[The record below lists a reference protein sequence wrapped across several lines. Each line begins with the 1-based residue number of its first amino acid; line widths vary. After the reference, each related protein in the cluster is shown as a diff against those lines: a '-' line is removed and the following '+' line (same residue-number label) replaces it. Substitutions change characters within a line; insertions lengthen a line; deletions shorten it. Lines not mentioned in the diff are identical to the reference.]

1 MSPQTIGNSSSSSY
15 GTIINNDN
23 SRPHINSHNSTTSIL
38 TNETQPLLYPTTTTM
53 SSTDT
58 GTTPLAPASRPEGSG
73 SEAPI
78 KPNNPSPQ
86 PSSRWRRHLSSDVDR
101 TNADLILII
110 CYLITGLLDSSSIS
124 IWGSF
129 VSMQTGNTVYTG
141 LGLAAPHESTRWIK
155 SGTSLL
161 AFCLGSFLF
170 SRFHR
175 FFGSPK
181 KRWVLCVSFVAQ
193 FLLCVAAAAVVTVMG
208 KPESMEAI
216 DWHVLLP
223 IALLAFQSCGQA
235 VMSRALKYNALT
247 SVVLTSIY
255 CDLFS
260 DVNLFKVHNRERNQR
275 VGAPLFLFL
284 GALFGGF
291 FAHTDFGVA
300 GALWMAAGLKLVVV
314 VLWLVW
320 PAKKLENGL
329 AMP

>member
-1 MSPQTIGNSSSSSY
+1 MSPPTTGNLSSSSY
-15 GTIINNDN
+15 GTINNNN
-23 SRPHINSHNSTTSIL
+23 SPYNSNDTISSS
-38 TNETQPLLYPTTTTM
+38 ETQPLLYPSVTM
-53 SSTDT
+53 STDT
-58 GTTPLAPASRPEGSG
+58 TTPLALPKPANTG
-73 SEAPI
+73 
-78 KPNNPSPQ
+78 PS
-86 PSSRWRRHLSSDVDR
+86 SSRWRRHLSSDVDR
-101 TNADLILII
+101 THADLILII

-181 KRWVLCVSFVAQ
+181 KRWVLCVSFVVQ
-193 FLLCVAAAAVVTVMG
+193 LLFTVAAAAVVTVMG
-208 KPESMEAI
+208 KPEDSEDI
-216 DWHVLLP
+216 EWHVLLP

-260 DVNLFKVHNRERNQR
+260 DVDLFKVYNRERNQR

-300 GALWMAAGLKLVVV
+300 GALWMASGLKMVVI

-320 PAKKLENGL
+320 PAEKKAVVEQPNGL
-329 AMP
+329 ARA

>member
-1 MSPQTIGNSSSSSY
+1 MSPPAAGNTSSFY
-15 GTIINNDN
+15 GTTTTHTTNINNN
-23 SRPHINSHNSTTSIL
+23 PHNLHNTISKSS
-38 TNETQPLLYPTTTTM
+38 ETQPLLYPSTTM
-53 SSTDT
+53 STDN
-58 GTTPLAPASRPEGSG
+58 TTPALTKPFPPAP
-73 SEAPI
+73 
-78 KPNNPSPQ
+78 
-86 PSSRWRRHLSSDVDR
+86 RWRRYLSSDVDR
-101 TNADLILII
+101 THADLILII
-110 CYLITGLLDSSSIS
+110 CYLITGLLDASSIS

-181 KRWVLCVSFVAQ
+181 ARWVLCVSFLVQ
-193 FLLCVAAAAVVTVMG
+193 FALCVAAAAVVTVAG
-208 KPESMEAI
+208 QPKDSNAI
-216 DWHVLLP
+216 EWHVLLP

-260 DVNLFKVHNRERNQR
+260 DQELFKLHNVERNQR
-275 VGAPLFLFL
+275 VGAPVFLFL

-320 PAKKLENGL
+320 PAEKKKPVVQHPNGL
-329 AMP
+329 VRG

>member
-1 MSPQTIGNSSSSSY
+1 MSPPTRNPSSSY
-15 GTIINNDN
+15 GTINHNNINNSHHNTITDN
-23 SRPHINSHNSTTSIL
+23 S
-38 TNETQPLLYPTTTTM
+38 ETQPLLYASITM
-53 SSTDT
+53 STDT
-58 GTTPLAPASRPEGSG
+58 TTPTLPEG
-73 SEAPI
+73 AI
-78 KPNNPSPQ
+78 TK
-86 PSSRWRRHLSSDVDR
+86 PSSPSSSHGPGRWRRHLSSDIDR
-101 TNADLILII
+101 TNADVILII

-175 FFGSPK
+175 LFRSPK
-181 KRWVLCVSFVAQ
+181 LRWVLCVSFAVQLA
-193 FLLCVAAAAVVTVMG
+193 FCVAAAAVVTVAG
-208 KPESMEAI
+208 KPKDSEAI
-216 DWHVLLP
+216 EWHVLLP

-235 VMSRALKYNALT
+235 VTSRAIKYNALT

-260 DVNLFKVHNRERNQR
+260 DQELFKLHNRERNQR

-300 GALWMAAGLKLVVV
+300 GALWMATGLKLVVI
-314 VLWLVW
+314 VLWLIW
-320 PAKKLENGL
+320 PAEKPKPVTQHPNGL
-329 AMP
+329 ERA